1 MKEVAVADVF
11 MSDLVKRAM
20 DIAREAHAKQKRKYT
35 GDPYISHPLAV
46 AGLVAGVGGSKAM
59 VAAALLHDVVED
71 CGVSFEK
78 LGEHFGPEV
87 GQLVFWLTDVSIG
100 HPGNRKVRKAMDRDH
115 IAKAPAAAKTIK
127 LADLI
132 DNSKSIVERDPDFAK
147 VYMKEKRA
155 LLEVLKDGDAGL
167 FAQAEEIV
175 NDYFAK
181 HPELA

>member
-1 MKEVAVADVF
+1 MNTAEVF

-20 DIAREAHAKQKRKYT
+20 DIAREAHAKQKRKYD
-35 GDPYISHPLAV
+35 GSPYFSHPLAV
-46 AGLVAGVGGSKAM
+46 AGMVAGVGGTKAM

-78 LGEHFGPEV
+78 LGEYFGPEV

-100 HPGNRKVRKAMDRDH
+100 NPGNRKVRKALDRDH
-115 IAKAPAAAKTIK
+115 IAQAPAEAKTIK
-127 LADLI
+127 LADMI
-132 DNSKSIVERDPDFAK
+132 DNSKSIVQHDPDFAK

-155 LLEVLKDGDAGL
+155 LLEVLKEGDTDL
-167 FAQAEEIV
+167 FRQAEEIV
-175 NDYFAK
+175 NDYFAQ